1 MAASLAHVEH
11 VISQPMV
18 VHQIQI
24 KPTATALMWRGLQLR
39 ELNKNNRYVYGSV
52 PIIPYIRTHPHMV
65 HVVSGGALRLISDEA
80 SAERHARRISPEGE
94 LCLC

>member
-1 MAASLAHVEH
+1 MDQYLSYH
-11 VISQPMV
+11 
-18 VHQIQI
+18 
-24 KPTATALMWRGLQLR
+24 
-39 ELNKNNRYVYGSV
+39 
-52 PIIPYIRTHPHMV
+52 IRTHPHMV